1 MFKEARSNF
10 SGFGGAAGD
19 GLIVDNAPPE
29 GLSQCLILLDRQPR
43 IVTSQKVLAPG
54 KFALK
59 LRGGSVRS
67 GQVRSLGYIGSFLAE
82 YSAALELRHCK
93 PSDMTNPMRAILEPK
108 VDLPGDFAKRQVNA
122 ALVPVNPSQRAAI
135 EGLKYALEKIQG
147 PPGTGKST
155 TIFHILDARLPAGQR
170 VLVTCSRNVAVESI
184 AQKLEG
190 LQGWP
195 LCVFGP
201 RDRVGGTARR
211 YLLDSQC
218 VCGLV
223 WLLVQTGGLHV
234 QIMVTSKQTSLD
246 RRMILREAIGSCL
259 PHLPKEHDVELLFFL
274 GDLAAASADVQQS
287 LAEEEEKFR
296 DLIFVGG
303 PDADPPVE
311 RDVTYVLERPT
322 ARGFRLAV
330 GTAWLATHRTDLD
343 FVMYLDDD
351 SYLNVPRLL
360 SLLEEHNSPSLAM
373 GYIMETELDM
383 LDTHICKVCP
393 LNCEA
398 CQTDGFLQAF
408 CGKFPEMSLGGCAF
422 LIHQC
427 KLFGQDTAEA
437 SLEECVRKAQ
447 VNTMQVVHYFG
458 ARGAPRWFLGMGWVF
473 GRRIVDFL
481 ARNVGD
487 LKKQGAAD
495 VQLGFWLAPLEGV
508 YWVDMKDGQFH
519 DYPMPGSTFSKGCTD
534 QTVLVHRMNKERWRD
549 FDPQTCALRCPL
561 TVGGHLDESRR
572 RRGAQAAK
580 ERGAALSAA
589 IAAKEAACRGRR
601 GERFLL
607 AFLRQR
613 FGLAYA
619 LRDLCLRVERY
630 CAAAADS
637 PEWCSQRAQ
646 DSKQATLHEARILLC
661 TIASTSRMLREW
673 EEAMG
678 TELRVHT
685 VIVDECGCTPE
696 SSTALLLRLQPAN
709 LVLVGDHKQLPPTS
723 LVQPQILE
731 GTGHNRSLLERCV
744 LASGRVHQLREQYR
758 MHPSIGRLVS
768 NLFYSGRLETPRRVA
783 EDRQACER
791 RPLVWMDVQ
800 GREEAPNKSYINAAE
815 VNSCLKVVTRLRERI
830 GPKPSVA
837 LLTFY
842 KGQLEELMKAVPS
855 DLDVEVLT
863 VDACQGSEF
872 DFVIL
877 STVRANRDLRLGFVK
892 DAQRICVATSRSRLQ
907 LFIVGHRQTLCAD
920 GDWKQVYEACTAA
933 TPEDARPQ
941 RPSPAAGFVSVFD
954 ALRRAKELDAEQKA
968 LQAMEEQSKDP
979 GRRPSRP
986 SSGAESLMWQQ
997 ASFRNQASQPSIQR
1011 RNDGTYQSS
1020 TAVAI
1025 GGGFRSRR
1033 DVYAMEATAKAHL
1046 QSLEVPR
1053 PAFAAVAPKA
1063 TDYSQFPELSG
1074 RPEASGQKAP
1084 MPRCQLRPSTRNDER
1099 RARRAAQKASTSE
1112 MEVAQPPLSMEA
1124 TGGTEQVWE
1133 DLHEAVLFEMFPE
1146 DTPAVEEALLRFA
1159 GTPHQAAR
1167 ALEALL
1173 ARPEAKA
1180 MAEGEDDLDYDRASF
1195 ADEDGPVDWED
1206 EEEWDEDAEDEW
1218 EEEEEEWDEYAEEE
1232 QVVPT
1237 AEVPK
1242 PVRRWGSQARQE
1254 NVFGSLDGAPKWA
1267 EMPARPEQGGKELVP
1282 LRPKE
1287 ERGTED
1293 LLESKGRRAELK
1305 NPAAARAYAPA
1316 TCAQSRTERCREL
1329 LAGARPALEESIID
1343 YLASMMGECLQDE
1356 VDELHETVVEIL
1368 QGHDMPAKD
1377 AENLWQKLKT

>member
-1 MFKEARSNF
+1 
-10 SGFGGAAGD
+10 
-19 GLIVDNAPPE
+19 
-29 GLSQCLILLDRQPR
+29 
-43 IVTSQKVLAPG
+43 
-54 KFALK
+54 
-59 LRGGSVRS
+59 
-67 GQVRSLGYIGSFLAE
+67 
-82 YSAALELRHCK
+82 
-93 PSDMTNPMRAILEPK
+93 
-108 VDLPGDFAKRQVNA
+108 
-122 ALVPVNPSQRAAI
+122 
-135 EGLKYALEKIQG
+135 
-147 PPGTGKST
+147 
-155 TIFHILDARLPAGQR
+155 
-170 VLVTCSRNVAVESI
+170 
-184 AQKLEG
+184 
-190 LQGWP
+190 
-195 LCVFGP
+195 
-201 RDRVGGTARR
+201 
-211 YLLDSQC
+211 
-218 VCGLV
+218 
-223 WLLVQTGGLHV
+223 
-234 QIMVTSKQTSLD
+234 
-246 RRMILREAIGSCL
+246 
-259 PHLPKEHDVELLFFL
+259 
-274 GDLAAASADVQQS
+274 
-287 LAEEEEKFR
+287 
-296 DLIFVGG
+296 
-303 PDADPPVE
+303 
-311 RDVTYVLERPT
+311 
-322 ARGFRLAV
+322 
-330 GTAWLATHRTDLD
+330 
-343 FVMYLDDD
+343 
-351 SYLNVPRLL
+351 
-360 SLLEEHNSPSLAM
+360 
-373 GYIMETELDM
+373 
-383 LDTHICKVCP
+383 
-393 LNCEA
+393 
-398 CQTDGFLQAF
+398 
-408 CGKFPEMSLGGCAF
+408 
-422 LIHQC
+422 
-427 KLFGQDTAEA
+427 
-437 SLEECVRKAQ
+437 
-447 VNTMQVVHYFG
+447 
-458 ARGAPRWFLGMGWVF
+458 
-473 GRRIVDFL
+473 
-481 ARNVGD
+481 
-487 LKKQGAAD
+487 
-495 VQLGFWLAPLEGV
+495 
-508 YWVDMKDGQFH
+508 
-519 DYPMPGSTFSKGCTD
+519 
-534 QTVLVHRMNKERWRD
+534 
-549 FDPQTCALRCPL
+549 
-561 TVGGHLDESRR
+561 
-572 RRGAQAAK
+572 
-580 ERGAALSAA
+580 
-589 IAAKEAACRGRR
+589 
-601 GERFLL
+601 
-607 AFLRQR
+607 
-613 FGLAYA
+613 
-619 LRDLCLRVERY
+619 
-630 CAAAADS
+630 
-637 PEWCSQRAQ
+637 
-646 DSKQATLHEARILLC
+646 
-661 TIASTSRMLREW
+661 
-673 EEAMG
+673 MG

-997 ASFRNQASQPSIQR
+997 ASFRNQASQPSILR

-1025 GGGFRSRR
+1025 GGGYRSRR

-1099 RARRAAQKASTSE
+1099 RARRAAQKASSSE

-1133 DLHEAVLFEMFPE
+1133 DVHEAVLFEMFPE
-1146 DTPAVEEALLRFA
+1146 ETPAVEEALLRFA

-1232 QVVPT
+1232 QVIPT
-1237 AEVPK
+1237 AEAPEVPK
-1242 PVRRWGSQARQE
+1242 PVRRWGNQARQE

-1282 LRPKE
+1282 LAPKE
-1287 ERGTED
+1287 ERGTEN

-1305 NPAAARAYAPA
+1305 NPAAARAHAPA
-1316 TCAQSRTERCREL
+1316 TCAQSRTDRCREL